1 MGVIFRKEPQLENP
15 ELIAAWPGIGNI
27 GLMAVDDLKG
37 TVKAEY
43 IAEIDP
49 VDYFYPRSVS
59 IRDSQL
65 DDLEF
70 PRSRFYYKRIDE
82 RDLLFFIGDEQP
94 QDEEKILQIANTVL
108 DVAQH
113 FGCRRVYTSGA
124 AVALIHHTTNPRV
137 WVVPN
142 SRQLI
147 KQFKWHDNAILMSEI
162 EGKGGQ
168 GNITGLNGLLLG
180 VARQR
185 GMDGICLLG
194 EVPIYISQFPV
205 PYPKASK
212 VILEVLA
219 MNLGMEADASRLDEM
234 ARGMDDNI
242 QRFFER
248 IPEEIRERIDQLKQV
263 SHVEEQDH
271 PGPITEEDKKTIMR
285 DLEDF
290 FRGGSDR
297 IE

>member
-1 MGVIFRKEPQLENP
+1 MGVVFRKEPQLENP

-37 TVKAEY
+37 MVKAEQF
-43 IAEIDP
+43 AEIDP
-49 VDYFYPRSVS
+49 LDYFYPRAVS

-70 PRSRFYYKRIDE
+70 PRSRFYYKRVDE
-82 RDLLFFIGDEQP
+82 RDLVFFIGDEQP
-94 QDEEKILQIANTVL
+94 QEEHKILQMANTVL
-108 DVAQH
+108 DVAQYY
-113 FGCRRVYTSGA
+113 GCRRVYTSGA

-147 KQFKWHDNAILMSEI
+147 REFKWHDNAILMSEI

-180 VARQR
+180 AARKR

-212 VILEVLA
+212 VILEVLTL
-219 MNLGMEADASRLDEM
+219 NLGMEVDSSRLDEM

-242 QRFFER
+242 ERFFER

-263 SHVEEQDH
+263 SRAEEQDH
-271 PGPITEEDKKTIMR
+271 PGTITEDDKRTIMR
-285 DLEDF
+285 DLEEF